1 MSTAVRFAER
11 MSRLGTEGAF
21 EVLARARKLEAQ
33 GKRIVHLEIG
43 EPDFAT
49 PDNIVEAA
57 IGAMQNGYTHYTPAS
72 GIFEAREAVAGFVTR
87 TLNPDVEANEV
98 VLVPGAKNVLLFTL
112 LACIEPGDE
121 IILPDP
127 GYPAYASQ
135 VSFIGAVPKVVT
147 LREETGFRM
156 DLDELASLVTPKTR
170 MLIINT
176 PQNPTGGVLTE
187 EDVRFVCELAHKHD
201 LLVVSDEIYSQL
213 VYGFHHVSPLS
224 QPGMRERTVLMD
236 GLSKS
241 YAMTGWRLGY
251 AVAPKALAAK
261 LDQLMI
267 NSSSCAAGFTQMA
280 AIEALSAPE
289 SAHAV
294 SRMVKVF
301 EHRRDLIVD
310 GINAIP
316 GMRCTRPQGA
326 FYAFPN
332 IQGTGFGER
341 DLADRLLT
349 EAGVA
354 VLPGTAFGDAGKGY
368 IRIAY
373 TQSEDELS
381 RGLERIA
388 EVVSKQPPQQPPLP
402 AQRPSRRPPSAARP
416 LSRPR
421 PAWRPRPLPSGPRW
435 PRR

>member
-1 MSTAVRFAER
+1 MTAIRFAER

-21 EVLARARKLEAQ
+21 EVLAKARRLEAQ

-49 PDNIVEAA
+49 PDNIIEAG
-57 IGAMQNGYTHYTPAS
+57 ISAMQHGYTHYTPAS
-72 GIFEAREAVAGFVTR
+72 GILEAREAVASFVGR
-87 TLNPDVEANEV
+87 TLKAEVDPAEV
-98 VLVPGAKNVLLFTL
+98 VLVPGSKNVLLFTL

-121 IILPDP
+121 VILPDP

-135 VSFIGAVPKVVT
+135 VNFIGGVPRPVT
-147 LREETGFRM
+147 LREKSGFRM
-156 DLDELASLVTPKTR
+156 DLDELESLVTPKTR
-170 MLIINT
+170 MLIVNT

-187 EDVRFVCELAHKHD
+187 EDVKFVCELVQKHD
-201 LLVVSDEIYSQL
+201 LLLVSDEIYSQL

-251 AVAPKALAAK
+251 AVAPKQLAVK
-261 LDQLMI
+261 LDTLMI
-267 NSSSCAAGFTQMA
+267 NSSSCAAGFTQVA

-289 SAHAV
+289 SEHAV
-294 SRMVKVF
+294 ARMVKVF
-301 EHRRDLIVD
+301 EHRRNLVVD

-316 GMRCTRPQGA
+316 GMRCARPEGA

-332 IQGTGFGER
+332 IEGTGFDE
-341 DLADRLLT
+341 DELAARLLS

-354 VLPGTAFGDAGKGY
+354 VLPGTAFGAAGKGF
-368 IRIAY
+368 IRLAY
-373 TQSEDELS
+373 TQSEDELNL
-381 RGLERIA
+381 GLDRMA
-388 EVVSKQPPQQPPLP
+388 EFLHANHRQADV
-402 AQRPSRRPPSAARP
+402 
-416 LSRPR
+416 
-421 PAWRPRPLPSGPRW
+421 
-435 PRR
+435 

>member
-1 MSTAVRFAER
+1 MTIKFAER

-21 EVLARARKLEAQ
+21 VVLAKARQLEAE
-33 GKRIVHLEIG
+33 GKHIVHLEIG

-49 PDNIVEAA
+49 PDNIIEAGISA
-57 IGAMQNGYTHYTPAS
+57 IQEGFTHYTPAS
-72 GIFEAREAVAGFVTR
+72 GIMDTRKAVAEFVSR
-87 TLNPDVEANEV
+87 MLHCEVEAGEV
-98 VLVPGAKNVLLFTL
+98 VLVPGSKNVLLFTL

-121 IILPDP
+121 VILPDP

-135 VSFIGAVPKVVT
+135 VEFIGAIPKVVT

-156 DLDELASLVTPKTR
+156 DLGELESLVTPRTR
-170 MLIINT
+170 LLIINT

-187 EDVRFVCELAHKHD
+187 EDVKFVCELAHKHD

-213 VYGFHHVSPLS
+213 VYGFTHVSPLS

-261 LDQLMI
+261 FDQLMI

-280 AIEALSAPE
+280 AIEALSSPE
-289 SAHAV
+289 SEHAV
-294 SRMVKVF
+294 HRMVKVF
-301 EHRRDLIVD
+301 EHRRNLVVD
-310 GINAIP
+310 GLNAIP
-316 GMRCTRPQGA
+316 GVRCARPQGA

-332 IQGTGFGER
+332 IEGTGYGER
-341 DLADRLLT
+341 ELADRLLT

-354 VLPGTAFGDAGKGY
+354 VLPGTAFGEAGKGY
-368 IRIAY
+368 IRLAY
-373 TQSEDELS
+373 TQSEDELK
-381 RGLERIA
+381 RGLERIGGF
-388 EVVSKQPPQQPPLP
+388 LTDHH
-402 AQRPSRRPPSAARP
+402 R
-416 LSRPR
+416 
-421 PAWRPRPLPSGPRW
+421 
-435 PRR
+435 

>member
-1 MSTAVRFAER
+1 MA
-11 MSRLGTEGAF
+11 RLGTEGAF
-21 EVLARARKLEAQ
+21 EVLAKARRLEAD
-33 GKRIVHLEIG
+33 GKHIVHLEIG

-49 PDNIVEAA
+49 PDNIIEAGISA
-57 IGAMQNGYTHYTPAS
+57 IQEGYTHYTPAS
-72 GIFEAREAVAGFVTR
+72 GIMEARQAVASFVSHM
-87 TLNPDVEANEV
+87 LNTDVEPSEV
-98 VLVPGAKNVLLFTL
+98 VLVPGSKNVLLFTL

-121 IILPDP
+121 VILPDP

-135 VSFIGAVPKVVT
+135 ANFIGAVPKTVT

-156 DLDELASLVTPKTR
+156 DLDELASVISPKTR
-170 MLIINT
+170 MIIINT
-176 PQNPTGGVLTE
+176 PQNPTGGVLTD
-187 EDVRFVCELAHKHD
+187 EDVRSVCKLAHEHD

-213 VYGFHHVSPLS
+213 VYGFQHVSPMS
-224 QPGMRERTVLMD
+224 QPGMRDRTVLMD

-280 AIEALSAPE
+280 AIEALTSPE

-294 SRMVKVF
+294 ARMVKVF
-301 EHRRDLIVD
+301 ERRRDLVVD
-310 GINAIP
+310 GISAIP
-316 GMRCTRPQGA
+316 GMRCIRPQGA

-332 IQGTGFGER
+332 IEDTGLGER

-354 VLPGTAFGDAGKGY
+354 VLPGTAFGAAGKGY

-373 TQSEDELS
+373 TQSEDELKL
-381 RGLERIA
+381 GLERIA
-388 EVVSKQPPQQPPLP
+388 EFI
-402 AQRPSRRPPSAARP
+402 AANR
-416 LSRPR
+416 
-421 PAWRPRPLPSGPRW
+421 A
-435 PRR
+435 

>member
-1 MSTAVRFAER
+1 MGIKFAER

-21 EVLARARKLEAQ
+21 VVLAKARALEAQ
-33 GKRIVHLEIG
+33 GRQIVHLEIG

-49 PDNIVEAA
+49 PDNIVEAG
-57 IGAMQNGYTHYTPAS
+57 ISAMQNGYTHYTPAS
-72 GIFEAREAVAGFVTR
+72 GIMEAREAVAGFVSR
-87 TLNPDVEANEV
+87 TLKTEVEATDV
-98 VLVPGAKNVLLFTL
+98 VLVPGSKNVLLFTL

-121 IILPDP
+121 VIIPDP
-127 GYPAYASQ
+127 AYPAYSSQ
-135 VSFIGAVPKVVT
+135 VNFIGAVPKFVT

-156 DLDELASLVTPKTR
+156 DLDQLESLVTPKTR

-176 PQNPTGGVLTE
+176 PQNPTGGILTE
-187 EDVRFVCELAHKHD
+187 EDVKFVCELAHKHD

-213 VYGFHHVSPLS
+213 VYGFRHVSPLS

-289 SAHAV
+289 SESAV
-294 SRMVKVF
+294 HRMVKVF
-301 EHRRDLIVD
+301 EHRRNLVVD
-310 GINAIP
+310 SLNEMP
-316 GMRCTRPQGA
+316 GVKCARPQGS

-332 IQGTGFGER
+332 IMETGFDER
-341 DLADRLLT
+341 ELADRLLT

-354 VLPGTAFGDAGKGY
+354 VLPGTAFGAAGKGY
-368 IRIAY
+368 IRLAY
-373 TQSEDELS
+373 TQSEDELK
-381 RGLERIA
+381 RGLKLIGDFIA
-388 EVVSKQPPQQPPLP
+388 ANRTAS
-402 AQRPSRRPPSAARP
+402 
-416 LSRPR
+416 
-421 PAWRPRPLPSGPRW
+421 
-435 PRR
+435 

>member
-1 MSTAVRFAER
+1 MSTAIRFAER

-21 EVLARARKLEAQ
+21 EVLARARKLESE
-33 GKRIVHLEIG
+33 GKRIVHLEID

-72 GIFEAREAVAGFVTR
+72 GIMEAREAVAGFVSR
-87 TLNPDVEANEV
+87 TLKAEVDPTEV
-98 VLVPGAKNVLLFTL
+98 VLVPGSKNVLLFTL

-121 IILPDP
+121 VILPDP
-127 GYPAYASQ
+127 GYPAYESQ
-135 VSFIGAVPKVVT
+135 VNFIGAVPKLVT

-176 PQNPTGGVLTE
+176 PQNPTGGILTE
-187 EDVRFVCELAHKHD
+187 EDVKFVCELAHKHD

-213 VYGFHHVSPLS
+213 VYGFQHVSPLS

-236 GLSKS
+236 GVSKS
-241 YAMTGWRLGY
+241 YARTGGRLGY

-289 SAHAV
+289 CAHAV
-294 SRMVKVF
+294 NRMVRVF

-310 GINAIP
+310 GINDIP

-332 IQGTGFGER
+332 IEGTGFGER
-341 DLADRLLT
+341 ELADKLLS

-354 VLPGTAFGDAGKGY
+354 VLPGTAFGHAGKGY

-373 TQSEDELS
+373 TQSEDELL
-381 RGLERIA
+381 RGLQRIKEFVA
-388 EVVSKQPPQQPPLP
+388 DH
-402 AQRPSRRPPSAARP
+402 RP
-416 LSRPR
+416 
-421 PAWRPRPLPSGPRW
+421 
-435 PRR
+435 

>member
-1 MSTAVRFAER
+1 MTIKFAER

-21 EVLARARKLEAQ
+21 VVLAKARQLEAE
-33 GKRIVHLEIG
+33 GKHIVHLEIG

-49 PDNIVEAA
+49 PDNIIEAGISA
-57 IGAMQNGYTHYTPAS
+57 IQEGFTHYTPAS
-72 GIFEAREAVAGFVTR
+72 GIMDTRKAVAEFVSR
-87 TLNPDVEANEV
+87 MLHCEVEAGEV
-98 VLVPGAKNVLLFTL
+98 VLVPGSKNVLLFTL

-121 IILPDP
+121 VILPDP

-135 VSFIGAVPKVVT
+135 VEFIGAIPKVVT

-156 DLDELASLVTPKTR
+156 DLDELESLVTPRTR
-170 MLIINT
+170 LLIINT

-187 EDVRFVCELAHKHD
+187 EDVKFVCELAHKHD

-213 VYGFHHVSPLS
+213 VYGFTHVSPLS

-261 LDQLMI
+261 FDQLMI

-280 AIEALSAPE
+280 AIEALSSPE
-289 SAHAV
+289 SEHAV
-294 SRMVKVF
+294 HRMVKVF
-301 EHRRDLIVD
+301 EHRRNLVVD
-310 GINAIP
+310 GLNAIP
-316 GMRCTRPQGA
+316 GVRCARPQGA

-332 IQGTGFGER
+332 IEGTGYGER
-341 DLADRLLT
+341 ELADRLLT

-354 VLPGTAFGDAGKGY
+354 VLPGTAFGEAGKGY
-368 IRIAY
+368 IRLAY
-373 TQSEDELS
+373 TQSEDELK
-381 RGLERIA
+381 RGLERIGGF
-388 EVVSKQPPQQPPLP
+388 LTDHH
-402 AQRPSRRPPSAARP
+402 R
-416 LSRPR
+416 
-421 PAWRPRPLPSGPRW
+421 
-435 PRR
+435 

>member
-1 MSTAVRFAER
+1 MTAIRFAER

-21 EVLARARKLEAQ
+21 EVLAKARRLEAT
-33 GKRIVHLEIG
+33 GKKIVHLEIG

-49 PDNIVEAA
+49 PDNIVEAG
-57 IGAMQNGYTHYTPAS
+57 ISAMQHGYTHYTPAS
-72 GIFEAREAVAGFVTR
+72 GIFEAREAVAGFVSR
-87 TLNPDVEANEV
+87 TLKTEVDPTEV
-98 VLVPGAKNVLLFTL
+98 VLVPGSKNVLLFTL

-121 IILPDP
+121 VILPDP

-135 VSFIGAVPKVVT
+135 VNFIGGLVKTVT
-147 LREETGFRM
+147 LREESGFRM

-170 MLIINT
+170 MLIVNT

-187 EDVRFVCELAHKHD
+187 EDVKFVCDLAHKHD

-213 VYGFHHVSPLS
+213 VYGFHHVSPMS
-224 QPGMRERTVLMD
+224 HPGMRERTVLMD

-289 SAHAV
+289 SEHAV
-294 SRMVKVF
+294 ARMVKVF
-301 EHRRDLIVD
+301 EHRRNLVVD
-310 GINAIP
+310 GLNKIP
-316 GMRCTRPQGA
+316 GMRCARPQGS
-326 FYAFPN
+326 FYVFPN
-332 IQGTGFGER
+332 IEGTGFDEHE
-341 DLADRLLT
+341 LADRLLA

-354 VLPGTAFGDAGKGY
+354 VLPGTAFGRAGKGF
-368 IRIAY
+368 IRLAY
-373 TQSEDELS
+373 TQSEDELKL
-381 RGLERIA
+381 GLDRIGEFIA
-388 EVVSKQPPQQPPLP
+388 
-402 AQRPSRRPPSAARP
+402 ANQR
-416 LSRPR
+416 
-421 PAWRPRPLPSGPRW
+421 
-435 PRR
+435 

>member
-1 MSTAVRFAER
+1 

-21 EVLARARKLEAQ
+21 VVLAKARKLEAE
-33 GKRIVHLEIG
+33 GKKIVHLEIG

-49 PDNIVEAA
+49 PDNIVEAG
-57 IGAMQNGYTHYTPAS
+57 ISAMQNGFTHYTPAS
-72 GIFEAREAVAGFVTR
+72 GIMEAREAVAGFVQR
-87 TLNPDVEANEV
+87 TLKTPVDPTEV
-98 VLVPGAKNVLLFTL
+98 VLVPGSKNVLLFTL

-121 IILPDP
+121 VIIPDP

-135 VSFIGAVPKVVT
+135 VSFIGAIPKLVT
-147 LREETGFRM
+147 LREESGFRM
-156 DLDELASLVTPKTR
+156 DLDQLASLVTPKTR
-170 MLIINT
+170 MIIINT
-176 PQNPTGGVLTE
+176 PQNPTGGILTE
-187 EDVRFVCELAHKHD
+187 EDVKFVCELAHKHD

-289 SAHAV
+289 SEHAV
-294 SRMVKVF
+294 HRMVKVF
-301 EHRRDLIVD
+301 ERRRDLVVD
-310 GINAIP
+310 GLNAIR
-316 GMRCTRPQGA
+316 GVRCAKPQGS

-332 IQGTGFGER
+332 IQGTGFDER
-341 DLADRLLT
+341 ELADRLLT

-354 VLPGTAFGDAGKGY
+354 VLPGTAFGAAGKGH
-368 IRIAY
+368 IRLAY
-373 TQSEDELS
+373 TQSEDELK
-381 RGLERIA
+381 RGLNLINAFIE
-388 EVVSKQPPQQPPLP
+388 SNK
-402 AQRPSRRPPSAARP
+402 S
-416 LSRPR
+416 
-421 PAWRPRPLPSGPRW
+421 
-435 PRR
+435 